1 MTLIVS
7 KYSITSSPLSI
18 QYKSYANKINAPRIN
33 SKCILFMFALH
44 PLVVAQRKGSRQTPI
59 LGVSIHMLCFH
70 CYWIGH
76 NFSRFVSP
84 LCLLKKLAFF
94 KCSPSAYFSFN
105 LVYGILLPCHICQS
119 FPLWLLYF
127 CRTFIPQRTYISDI
141 FISQVNYWE

>member
-84 LCLLKKLAFF
+84 LCLLRKLAFV
-94 KCSPSAYFSFN
+94 KCSPSVYFSFN
-105 LVYGILLPCHICQS
+105 LVYGILLDVIFVNLFLCVFCIFAGHLFLKELIYLIS
-119 FPLWLLYF
+119 LL
-127 CRTFIPQRTYISDI
+127 
-141 FISQVNYWE
+141 VK